1 MRPFAIIT
9 DSSCNLDSAQA
20 QEYGVDAILP
30 MHFYLDGVEHDASCD
45 WKEFSAKDYYA
56 AIGSGARIK
65 SSQVTSYQYED
76 AFRRF
81 LDQGYDI
88 LSISCAEAL
97 SGSIRE
103 SINAAKRIAGEYPDA
118 KIYCVDSYNCCYS
131 LAMVLMEASKLRAA
145 GESIDNVREWI
156 LTNREFYNEVGTVD
170 KLIYLRNAGRV
181 SGPAAL
187 FGGIFSVKP
196 IVVYDETGHNVAVEK
211 VIGRRGSLGRVAEY
225 VKKYGRPE
233 VNNHIYIIHGD
244 CAEDAETVG
253 ELIQAQ
259 FPDIKLEFT
268 YGYVESGVGSSVGPG
283 TIIVDFY
290 GTGELRKLGKN

>member
-9 DSSCNLDSAQA
+9 DSSCNLDSVQA

-45 WKEFSAKDYYA
+45 WKEFSAHEYYS
-56 AIGSGARIK
+56 AIGNGARVK
-65 SSQVTSYQYED
+65 SAQVTSYQYEA
-76 AFRRF
+76 AFRSF
-81 LDQGYDI
+81 LDKGYDI
-88 LSISCAEAL
+88 MSISCAEAL

-103 SINAAKRIAGEYPDA
+103 SINAAKRIANDYPDA

-131 LAMVLMEASKLRAA
+131 LAMVLMEAAKMRAA
-145 GESIDNVREWI
+145 GESMDSVREWI
-156 LTNREFYNEVGTVD
+156 YANREFYNEVGTVE
-170 KLIYLRNAGRV
+170 KLTYLRNAGRV

-211 VIGRRGSLGRVAEY
+211 VIGRRGSLARVAEY

-233 VNNHIYIIHGD
+233 VNNHIYIIHAD
-244 CAEDAETVG
+244 CLSDAETVG
-253 ELIQAQ
+253 ELIRAQ
-259 FPDIKLEFT
+259 FPDTQLEFT
-268 YGYVESGVGSSVGPG
+268 YGFIESGVGSSVGPG

-290 GTGELRKLGKN
+290 GDGALRKVHNG

>member
-56 AIGSGARIK
+56 VIGSGARIK

-103 SINAAKRIAGEYPDA
+103 SINAAKRIADEYPDA

-131 LAMVLMEASKLRAA
+131 LAMVLMEAAKQRVA
-145 GESIDNVREWI
+145 GESIDSVREWI
-156 LTNREFYNEVGTVD
+156 LANREFYNEVGTVD

-196 IVVYDETGHNVAVEK
+196 IVVYDETGHNIAVEK

-290 GTGELRKLGKN
+290 GTGELRKLGN